1 MQVSETGSSQNIT
14 NTVPTTTANTTNS
27 STVASSHSVAV
38 NVVGSSTTAPVTQ
51 VSETIK
57 SLYTSNNTT

>member
-14 NTVPTTTANTTNS
+14 NTSTVPSTTTNTTNS

-38 NVVGSSTTAPVTQ
+38 NVVGSSTTTPVTQ

-57 SLYTSNNTT
+57 SL

>member
-27 STVASSHSVAV
+27 STVASSHSVAA
-38 NVVGSSTTAPVTQ
+38 NVVGGSTTAPVTQ
-51 VSETIK
+51 VSETVK